1 MMGFGNHAS
10 MHIEPIF
17 NYAEACEREAGIK
30 PIRGTDIKP
39 LGPRRHKQ
47 MQIVKNADGS
57 IACRLYSTDVVTY
70 KPDGDI
76 VVQINGYASPTT
88 IAFMSHVLLA
98 KFLQFDS
105 QVWWHEVYG
114 AHREFPL
121 LTHGDN
127 IFRRAGAGDLA
138 LINPQMCK
146 VHKINRQGAN
156 NVRNRYQSFRGYID
170 RTVRLRAGDGKV
182 DIEIEE
188 LKAMF
193 SNDKGSLEMP
203 PILSVNTHYIIPK
216 EKLAEFQQLIEDHGV
231 ADKTQDFYRAFLWLA
246 NSIDMYSRYNG
257 VDKTMLYKQLDEITF
272 FIHRG
277 EAFVEIELFGESKRD
292 PYYKFFSQ

>member
-1 MMGFGNHAS
+1 MGYGNNHVSAQ
-10 MHIEPIF
+10 IPPIH

-47 MQIVKNADGS
+47 MQIVKNADWS

-70 KPDGDI
+70 KPDGNI
-76 VVQINGYASPTT
+76 VVQVGGWASPTT
-88 IAFMSHVLLA
+88 TAFMMNVLGNH
-98 KFLQFDS
+98 FWQFDN
-105 QVWWHEVYG
+105 QVWWHEGGG
-114 AHREFPL
+114 ANREFPL

-127 IFRRAGAGDLA
+127 IFRRTGSGDLV
-138 LINPQMCK
+138 LINQQTCK

-182 DIEIEE
+182 DIGVEE

-203 PILSVNTHYIIPK
+203 PRLSVDTHYTIPK
-216 EKLAEFQQLIEDHGV
+216 ESLAEFQQLIEDHGV
-231 ADKTQDFYRAFLWLA
+231 VDKTQDFYRAFLWLA
-246 NSIDMYSRYNG
+246 DSVDMYVKYNG
-257 VDKTMLYKQLDEITF
+257 VDKKILYKQLDEITF
-272 FIHRG
+272 YMHRG

-292 PYYKFFSQ
+292 PYYKFFS

>member
-1 MMGFGNHAS
+1 MGFGNHAS

-57 IACRLYSTDVVTY
+57 VACRLYSTDVVTY

-88 IAFMSHVLLA
+88 IAFMSNVLLA
-98 KFLQFDS
+98 KFLQFDN
-105 QVWWHEVYG
+105 QVWWHESFG

-127 IFRRAGAGDLA
+127 IFRRAGSGDLA

-156 NVRNRYQSFRGYID
+156 NVRNRYQSFRDYID
-170 RTVRLRAGDGKV
+170 RTVRLRASDGKV
-182 DIEIEE
+182 DIGIDE
-188 LKAMF
+188 LKDMF

-203 PILSVNTHYIIPK
+203 PRLSVQTHYVIPK

-246 NSIDMYSRYNG
+246 KSVDMYAGYNG

>member
-1 MMGFGNHAS
+1 MGYGNNHVSAQ
-10 MHIEPIF
+10 IPPIH

-47 MQIVKNADGS
+47 MQIVKNADWS

-70 KPDGDI
+70 KPDGNI
-76 VVQINGYASPTT
+76 VVQIEGYASPTT
-88 IAFMSHVLLA
+88 IAFMSNVLFA
-98 KFLQFDS
+98 TFLQFDN
-105 QVWWHEVYG
+105 QVWWHEGGG
-114 AHREFPL
+114 ANREFPL

-127 IFRRAGAGDLA
+127 IFRRTGSGDLV
-138 LINPQMCK
+138 LINQHTCK

-182 DIEIEE
+182 DIGVEE

-193 SNDKGSLEMP
+193 SNDRGSLEMP
-203 PILSVNTHYIIPK
+203 PRLSVDTHYTIPK
-216 EKLAEFQQLIEDHGV
+216 ESLAEFQQLIEDHGV
-231 ADKTQDFYRAFLWLA
+231 VDKTQDFYRAFLWLA
-246 NSIDMYSRYNG
+246 DSVDMYVKYNG
-257 VDKTMLYKQLDEITF
+257 VDKKILYKQLDEITF
-272 FIHRG
+272 YMHRG

-292 PYYKFFSQ
+292 PYYKFFS